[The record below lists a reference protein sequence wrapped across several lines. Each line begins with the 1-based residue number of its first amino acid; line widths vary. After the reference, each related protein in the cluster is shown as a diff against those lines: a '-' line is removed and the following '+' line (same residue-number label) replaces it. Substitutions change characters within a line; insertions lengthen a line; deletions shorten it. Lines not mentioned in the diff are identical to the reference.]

1 MAGLDNGTCIR
12 LEVLEELDMSTVKRT
27 LFVKS
32 VWEPTRL
39 SPTSFSL
46 AISDGHRAWTF
57 EGSETFVKKR
67 AEVWDKNVSWVMD
80 KLKLLLTVVQPGIA
94 YHLTGMLDNH
104 RKFSFEI
111 QDMETNLSLTANF
124 SLVDASDPEIVTRDL
139 LGFLLHGNEILTVD
153 YVKKCRSFDQVLAE
167 NKALSEQNKRFAHEK
182 KQFEQA
188 VYKKFVAVLNSK
200 KIKLKELKK
209 EIEKWKIQPESKVER
224 DDTTSS
230 SSGEDEKEIDHQ
242 EVLRS
247 SSNKSIRQRED
258 GSSGSLIGASAFNDP
273 DATQPFLDEMENK
286 ARITEF
292 PNEDVPSNV
301 VAALLED
308 TSYTALPRKR
318 RRR

>member
-111 QDMETNLSLTANF
+111 QDMETNLSLTASF

-247 SSNKSIRQRED
+247 SSNKSIRRED

>member
-188 VYKKFVAVLNSK
+188 VYKK
-200 KIKLKELKK
+200 
-209 EIEKWKIQPESKVER
+209 
-224 DDTTSS
+224 
-230 SSGEDEKEIDHQ
+230 
-242 EVLRS
+242 
-247 SSNKSIRQRED
+247 RED

>member
-139 LGFLLHGNEILTVD
+139 LGFLLHGNEILT
-153 YVKKCRSFDQVLAE
+153 
-167 NKALSEQNKRFAHEK
+167 
-182 KQFEQA
+182 
-188 VYKKFVAVLNSK
+188 FVAVLNSK

>member
-1 MAGLDNGTCIR
+1 ML
-12 LEVLEELDMSTVKRT
+12 L
-27 LFVKS
+27 
-32 VWEPTRL
+32 
-39 SPTSFSL
+39 
-46 AISDGHRAWTF
+46 
-57 EGSETFVKKR
+57 
-67 AEVWDKNVSWVMD
+67 VMCFD
-80 KLKLLLTVVQPGIA
+80 VVQAIKHELPE
-94 YHLTGMLDNH
+94 LQFRCSVLQ
-104 RKFSFEI
+104 FSFEI

-247 SSNKSIRQRED
+247 SSNKSIRRED

>member
-242 EVLRS
+242 E
-247 SSNKSIRQRED
+247 RED

>member
-111 QDMETNLSLTANF
+111 QDMETNLSLTASF

-242 EVLRS
+242 E
-247 SSNKSIRQRED
+247 QRED

>member
-139 LGFLLHGNEILTVD
+139 LGFLLHGNEILT
-153 YVKKCRSFDQVLAE
+153 
-167 NKALSEQNKRFAHEK
+167 NKRFAHEK

-247 SSNKSIRQRED
+247 SSNKSIRRED

>member
-242 EVLRS
+242 E
-247 SSNKSIRQRED
+247 QRED